1 MAPASRKPRV
11 QEAAQAVGRAPGHQV
26 VEAVDGVGG
35 QGRVFGPA
43 LPGQVHEANQGF
55 GGLGRQPGLAGFQVG
70 QDGFELSLGVF
81 VGQITGRQMDLE
93 AVAFGVRFFQGRI
106 HRGHDLVGHDFP
118 ATPDF
123 GLGCAPQD
131 FEPGSGPAAGAG
143 TGLNHPDVV
152 GEDHIPGIGVGQGTE
167 EFQEAGVP
175 GGAKAEVGFI
185 SHQDLGI
192 GRDVFEALGA
202 VGVVQSHL
210 LGEAVDVDDSAF
222 RDLQEGG
229 DVGVELLLGDL
240 LGFQLFPAPDV
251 DDLGARGE
259 FEPVAGLGQG
269 AEDRVVEDKGE
280 AEDHQGLVRGL
291 KAVQEFL
298 RLEDQGRVL
307 VRRLNEEFKSR
318 GKVEVALDGGGAGP
332 GGFPSRACGVHVHD
346 EEGAPLGSQ
355 DLLHHPDHGPGLAF
369 GRDSVHGDGGR
380 YPRGGRGLELGEDLF
395 PGNRGQLRAKGL
407 ENGDGDGRDL
417 GQISIKDV
425 RVKIV
430 LFAEFGKEGVLVP
443 VVGQGGQ
450 EIGSE
455 QRALGGLVQ
464 FVGSGVQHRCQGR
477 VYSHGDNTSSMRAGV
492 ISTGLTRAEASSRAP

>member
-1 MAPASRKPRV
+1 M
-11 QEAAQAVGRAPGHQV
+11 
-26 VEAVDGVGG
+26 
-35 QGRVFGPA
+35 
-43 LPGQVHEANQGF
+43 
-55 GGLGRQPGLAGFQVG
+55 
-70 QDGFELSLGVF
+70 
-81 VGQITGRQMDLE
+81 
-93 AVAFGVRFFQGRI
+93 
-106 HRGHDLVGHDFP
+106 
-118 ATPDF
+118 
-123 GLGCAPQD
+123 
-131 FEPGSGPAAGAG
+131 
-143 TGLNHPDVV
+143 
-152 GEDHIPGIGVGQGTE
+152 GQGTE
-167 EFQEAGVP
+167 EFQQAGLS
-175 GGAKAEVGFI
+175 GGAKAEVGFL

-192 GRDVFEALGA
+192 GRDVLETFGA

-210 LGEAVDVDDSAF
+210 LGEAVDVDDLAF
-222 RDLQEGG
+222 RDLQQGG
-229 DVGVELLLGDL
+229 DVGVELFLGDL

-251 DDLGARGE
+251 DDLGARGK
-259 FEPVAGLGQG
+259 FETVAGLGQG

-298 RLEDQGRVL
+298 RLEDQGGIL
-307 VRRLNEEFKSR
+307 VRGLNEEFKSR
-318 GKVEVALDGGGAGP
+318 GKIEIALDGGGAGP
-332 GGFPSRACGVHVHD
+332 GGFPPRPGRIHIHD

-369 GRDSVHGDGGR
+369 GRDAVHGDGGGNA
-380 YPRGGRGLELGEDLF
+380 RGGRGLELGEDLF
-395 PGNRGQLRAKGL
+395 LGHRGQLRTQGL

-450 EIGSE
+450 EVGSE
-455 QRALGGLVQ
+455 HRSLGCLVQ
-464 FVGSGVQHRCQGR
+464 FVGPGVQHRCQGL